1 MNNIKREV
9 KDKINK
15 YSNEK
20 YLDGYIKNEF
30 LTDDGDAN
38 IYIKLDNKDELF
50 DKRTIGDQLDL
61 NYKIYKYLDSKSAM
75 LRNDIQI
82 NFHILGLELDQNEK
96 EKIKHLFKEH
106 YAIELYKI
114 QKQYKRYKN
123 KIMKLLLLGIIFLLI
138 YALLTTYFNFNMF
151 EEVFIFL
158 FSFSLWEALDCIIYY
173 FSDLKLNRE
182 SITQKLLINVF
193 YEEE

>member
-15 YSNEK
+15 YSKEQ

-30 LTDDGDAN
+30 LTDSGDAN

-50 DKRTIGDQLDL
+50 DKRTIGSQIDL
-61 NYKIYKYLDSKSAM
+61 NHKIYKYLDSKSAM
-75 LRNDIQI
+75 LKNDIQI
-82 NFHILGLELDQNEK
+82 SFHISGLNLEQTEK
-96 EKIKHLFKEH
+96 EEVKHLFKEH

-114 QKQYKRYKN
+114 QKQYRRYKS
-123 KIMKLLLLGIIFLLI
+123 KIAKLLLIGIVFLLI
-138 YALLTTYFNFNMF
+138 YILLSTISFNMF

-158 FSFSLWEALDCIIYY
+158 FSFSLWEALDCLIYY
-173 FSDLKLNRE
+173 FSDLKLSRE
-182 SITQKLLINVF
+182 SITQKLLIDVIF
-193 YEEE
+193 DDEV